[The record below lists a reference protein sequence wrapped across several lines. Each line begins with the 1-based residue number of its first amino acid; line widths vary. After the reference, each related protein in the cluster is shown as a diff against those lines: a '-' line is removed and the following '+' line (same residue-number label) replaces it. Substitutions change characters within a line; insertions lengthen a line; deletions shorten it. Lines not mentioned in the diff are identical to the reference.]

1 MTKTKI
7 LLIILT
13 LITLATQS
21 HAGIMGWLTS
31 EGRDWQFVQQTGGIR
46 IGVPIDRDGKK
57 VLPVEYDVS
66 GLTTVTRKPTTMNSG
81 LAVRKI
87 EAKKKDKQIVLR
99 VFTQLVEKSSIT
111 GSQHFA
117 DLSGIPAG
125 SYEVF
130 YEVAGD
136 QEKLLGQIEIK

>member
-7 LLIILT
+7 PLIILT
-13 LITLATQS
+13 LITLANAS
-21 HAGIMGWLTS
+21 HAGIMGWLTL
-31 EGRDWQFVQQTGGIR
+31 EGRDWQFIQQTGGIR

-111 GSQHFA
+111 GSQHFV

-125 SYEVF
+125 AYDVF

-136 QEKLLGQIEIK
+136 KEKILGQIEIK